1 MFRMYQGTQ
10 ARIYTS
16 LGNVIVDLFGQIII
30 IIVI

>member
-16 LGNVIVDLFGQIII
+16 LGNVIVDLLSQIMIKI
-30 IIVI
+30 AI